1 MRISCA
7 FVFVAAVAA
16 GVVPATVGDAAEA
29 TISASAEVTTATDP
43 KVGIPVADF
52 RAKVKK

>member
-1 MRISCA
+1 
-7 FVFVAAVAA
+7 VFVAAVAA

-52 RAKVKK
+52 RAKVNK